1 MIVDG
6 VAEPLE
12 RPAKVL
18 LQQKP
23 GVIRADGDSHSR

>member
-1 MIVDG
+1 

-23 GVIRADGDSHSR
+23 GMIGADGDSHGR